1 MNEEIM
7 IRVKVLEKL
16 TVEEYHSLG
25 ETGYGSDAVYDIER
39 SGDGQHFSF
48 SFSLRKLEN
57 PFQKKRSASAED
69 LEDYNLIIAQGH
81 SLGAYRQEQLV
92 GVLIAEE
99 RTWNNSLWIDYL
111 EVNAEFH
118 RLGFGAALISKVI
131 EQARKDKFRLIML
144 ETQNT
149 NVPAILFYRRQGFEI
164 DGLQFSLY
172 DGEPG
177 EQAVFMTYM
186 LEP

>member
-7 IRVKVLEKL
+7 IRIKVLEKL

-25 ETGYGSDAVYDIER
+25 ETGYRSDAVYDINRE
-39 SGDGQHFSF
+39 GDELHFSF
-48 SFSLRKLEN
+48 SFSLRKLEI
-57 PFQKKRSASAED
+57 PYQKQRSASAED
-69 LEDYNLIIAQGH
+69 LEDYNLIIDQGH
-81 SLGAYRQEQLV
+81 SLGAYHREQLV

-118 RLGFGAALISKVI
+118 RLGFGAALIRAAV
-131 EQARKDKFRLIML
+131 EQARKEKFRLIML

-177 EQAVFMTYM
+177 EQAIFMTYQ
-186 LEP
+186 L